1 MHCESEIAPR
11 GAPLP
16 GKVLARPLIKK
27 QQRADRIAG
36 DFGGYAGV
44 LAEVRSVVPC
54 HAAACFLNSGL
65 QEPAASRRDAGSR
78 SRYRSVTKKY
88 NCSIRAAVGCALH
101 WRPAPLRG
109 LTCLAKS
116 IRHRNRSGNN
126 QLRARLCAARAGDP
140 REQPPVGLFEIP
152 QLVNPGEV
160 RDEPLL
166 PSFLYLPG
174 PPIFPPDPL
183 RCRGTSSPQFVVGAL
198 AQKRGAEV
206 ANRLVSSAKSWLSHA
221 GVDRTAPILPL
232 NAPEG
237 VAKISPVEASRRYL
251 EHLRQAWDSK
261 MPDAPFSRQQVLVT
275 VPASF
280 DAVAR
285 ELTLK
290 AAEEAGYKNLLLLE
304 EPQAAFYAWIERHPD
319 WRERVAVGDLILV
332 VDIGGGTT
340 DFTLIA
346 VTEQAGE
353 LALERVAVGEHIL
366 LGGDNIDL
374 ALARHIEQQ
383 LGAKGTKLEAMQ
395 LHALWQQC
403 RLAKERLLAKDNK
416 KREEPVTILGRGTG
430 LVGGTIKTKLAAE
443 DVERLLE
450 QGFLPAVSSHDMP
463 QRRKMGLAE
472 IGLPYAAD
480 AAITRHLARF
490 LRQQAAQ
497 SEHGSVRRGPA
508 DWLRPR
514 TCLFNGGVLRSGLVR
529 QRILDVLNGWL
540 AEEGL
545 GPPCSAA
552 GRRFD
557 ARRGSRRGLLWTG
570 SEGPRCADSRR
581 SAAHLL
587 RRHRKLAAR
596 GSRHAHSSEG
606 AHGGAVW
613 DGGRQ
618 LHRSARP
625 RIRVDCRRAGGVPLL
640 SVGRAQERRGG
651 RHAGRHRRGTRRA
664 FAGGSDS
671 GRRRARG
678 CRRAGEFVPV
688 TLETVVTETGMLQ
701 LWSVAR
707 DGRRW
712 KLEFNVREKVK
723 VSPRKQTETETQV
736 PIRR

>member
-1 MHCESEIAPR
+1 
-11 GAPLP
+11 LP
-16 GKVLARPLIKK
+16 SQYVIGIDLGTTNCALA
-27 QQRADRIAG
+27 
-36 DFGGYAGV
+36 F
-44 LAEVRSVVPC
+44 
-54 HAAACFLNSGL
+54 AAATG
-65 QEPAASRRDAGSR
+65 
-78 SRYRSVTKKY
+78 
-88 NCSIRAAVGCALH
+88 H
-101 WRPAPLRG
+101 
-109 LTCLAKS
+109 
-116 IRHRNRSGNN
+116 
-126 QLRARLCAARAGDP
+126 DP
-140 REQPPVGLFEIP
+140 REQPPVTLFEVP
-152 QLVNPGEV
+152 QLVNAGEV
-160 RDEPLL
+160 RDELLL

-174 PPIFPPDPL
+174 SSDFPAGSIALPWNE
-183 RCRGTSSPQFVVGAL
+183 SPEYVTGAL

-206 ANRLVSSAKSWLSHA
+206 ASRLVSSAKSWLSHP
-221 GVDRTAPILPL
+221 GVDRTAPMLPL

-237 VAKISPVEASRRYL
+237 VPKVSPVEASRRYL
-251 EHLRQAWDSK
+251 EHLREAWDSK
-261 MPDAPFSRQQVLVT
+261 LPDAPFTEQQVLVT

-346 VTEQAGE
+346 VTEQGGE

-366 LGGDNIDL
+366 LGGDNVDL
-374 ALARHIEQQ
+374 ALARHLEQQ
-383 LGAKGTKLEAMQ
+383 LAAKGTKLDGVQ

-450 QGFLPAVSSHDMP
+450 EGFLPAVTSRDMP

-472 IGLPYAAD
+472 IGLPYASD

-497 SEHGSVRRGPA
+497 SEHGSVRRGASGLAAP
-508 DWLRPR
+508 
-514 TCLFNGGVLRSGLVR
+514 THVLFNGGVLRSGIVR

-545 GPPCSAA
+545 APAA
-552 GRRFD
+552 P
-557 ARRGSRRGLLWTG
+557 LLG
-570 SEGPRCADSRR
+570 EDLMHAV
-581 SAAHLL
+581 
-587 RRHRKLAAR
+587 AR
-596 GSRHAHSSEG
+596 GAAYYGLART
-606 AHGGAVW
+606 
-613 DGGRQ
+613 GRGV
-618 LHRSARP
+618 
-625 RIRVDCRRAGGVPLL
+625 RIRGGVPRTYYVGIESSLPAVPGMRVPVKALTVAPFGMEEGSSLDLPGREFGLIVGEPAEFRFFQSAVRKNDAAGTMIDDMGDELEEL
-640 SVGRAQERRGG
+640 SPVEVTLDAVARPEAVGK
-651 RHAGRHRRGTRRA
+651 AGA
-664 FAGGSDS
+664 SK
-671 GRRRARG
+671 
-678 CRRAGEFVPV
+678 AGEFVPV

-712 KLEFNVREKVK
+712 KLEFNVREKVHAEA
-723 VSPRKQTETETQV
+723 S
-736 PIRR
+736 

>member
-1 MHCESEIAPR
+1 
-11 GAPLP
+11 LP
-16 GKVLARPLIKK
+16 SQYLIGI
-27 QQRADRIAG
+27 DLG
-36 DFGGYAGV
+36 TT
-44 LAEVRSVVPC
+44 
-54 HAAACFLNSGL
+54 N
-65 QEPAASRRDAGSR
+65 
-78 SRYRSVTKKY
+78 
-88 NCSIRAAVGCALH
+88 CALAYV
-101 WRPAPLRG
+101 PASP
-109 LTCLAKS
+109 
-116 IRHRNRSGNN
+116 
-126 QLRARLCAARAGDP
+126 DP
-140 REQPPVGLFEIP
+140 REQAPVTLFPVP

-174 PPIFPPDPL
+174 PSDFPAGSIGLPWDE
-183 RCRGTSSPQFVVGAL
+183 SPAYVAGAL

-206 ANRLVSSAKSWLSHA
+206 ASRLVASAKSWLSHA

-237 VAKISPVEASRRYL
+237 VPKVSPVEASRRYL

-261 MPDAPFSRQQVLVT
+261 MPDAPFQEQQVLVT

-290 AAEEAGYKNLLLLE
+290 AAEEAGYRNLLLLE

-319 WRERVAVGDLILV
+319 WRERVTVGDLILV

-346 VTEQAGE
+346 VTEQAGQ
-353 LALERVAVGEHIL
+353 LALERAAVGEHIL

-374 ALARHIEQQ
+374 ALARHVEQQ
-383 LGAKGTKLEAMQ
+383 LAAKGTKLDAMQ
-395 LHALWQQC
+395 LHTLWQQC

-416 KREEPVTILGRGTG
+416 KREETVTILGRGTG

-443 DVERLLE
+443 DVERLLD

-463 QRRKMGLAE
+463 QRRRMGLAE

-497 SEHGSVRRGPA
+497 SEHGSVRRGPSGLA
-508 DWLRPR
+508 APTHL
-514 TCLFNGGVLRSGLVR
+514 LFNGGVLRSDLVR

-540 AEEGL
+540 SEEGL
-545 GPPCSAA
+545 SHAA
-552 GRRFD
+552 P
-557 ARRGSRRGLLWTG
+557 LLG
-570 SEGPRCADSRR
+570 EDLMHAV
-581 SAAHLL
+581 
-587 RRHRKLAAR
+587 AR
-596 GSRHAHSSEG
+596 GAAYYGLART
-606 AHGGAVW
+606 
-613 DGGRQ
+613 GRGV
-618 LHRSARP
+618 
-625 RIRVDCRRAGGVPLL
+625 RIRGGVPRTYYVGIESSLPAVPGLRAPVKALTVAPFGMEEGSSIDLRSREFGLIVGEPAEFRFFQSASRKNDAAGAMLDETGDELEEL
-640 SVGRAQERRGG
+640 SPVEVTLDA
-651 RHAGRHRRGTRRA
+651 AGQ
-664 FAGGSDS
+664 
-671 GRRRARG
+671 
-678 CRRAGEFVPV
+678 AGEFVPV

-723 VSPRKQTETETQV
+723 AEAST
-736 PIRR
+736 